1 MSTEESLLRAIE
13 RNLSTARN
21 ASKKDIQADQTLENF
36 ILSKDETVESNK
48 NAEPNQ
54 DAEKEKCR
62 KGMKKIEEN
71 NLKLD
76 DLHEHIKNIRAETE
90 EIRRENAKMFHI
102 YKEKLGRKGNQLL
115 EKLYFKDYPS
125 LEHIENAI
133 KDEPLLALKVRELFP
148 YRLYSI

>member
-13 RNLSTARN
+13 RNLSTARS
-21 ASKKDIQADQTLENF
+21 ASKKNLQADQTLDNS
-36 ILSKDETVESNK
+36 ILPKDETVESTRNE
-48 NAEPNQ
+48 NYR
-54 DAEKEKCR
+54 DAEKEKCK

-148 YRLYSI
+148 YS

>member
-13 RNLSTARN
+13 RNLSTTRS
-21 ASKKDIQADQTLENF
+21 ASKKNIQADQTSNNF
-36 ILSKDETVESNK
+36 TLSKDENVESNG
-48 NAEPNQ
+48 NDQ
-54 DAEKEKCR
+54 DAEKEKCK

-133 KDEPLLALKVRELFP
+133 KDEPLLALKVRQLFP
-148 YRLYSI
+148 YSI